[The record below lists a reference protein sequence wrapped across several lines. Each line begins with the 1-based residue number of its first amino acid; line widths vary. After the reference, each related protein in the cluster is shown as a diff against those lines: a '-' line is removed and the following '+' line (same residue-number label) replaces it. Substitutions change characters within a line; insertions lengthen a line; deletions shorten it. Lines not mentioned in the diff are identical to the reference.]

1 MTAKPILQLDRV
13 SRRFGGINA
22 VSDVTFTL
30 AKGEIIG
37 LIGPN
42 GAGKTTIVNVVT
54 GVHRAT
60 SGRVLFEGTDV
71 TAQAP
76 WQAAR
81 RGLARTFQIVQPF
94 PELTVLENVQAAA
107 LFGGKHASK
116 AEAGEIAAREVEFV
130 GIGPFMNTR
139 ASSLTLPNRKRLE
152 LAKSLAMAP
161 RVLFLDEV
169 NAGLNS
175 SEIERALQLI
185 RMIAER
191 GITILIIEHLMKVVM
206 SVSSRI
212 LVLHHGELIAD
223 GPPSDIVRDKR
234 VIEAYLGAK
243 YAERAQDTVMPVD
256 DGGSHG

>member
-1 MTAKPILQLDRV
+1 MTAKPILRLDGV

-22 VSDVTFTL
+22 VSDVSIELT
-30 AKGEIIG
+30 AGEIVG

-60 SGRVLFEGTDV
+60 SGRVLFEGVDV

-107 LFGGKHASK
+107 LFGGQHANK
-116 AEAGEIAAREVEFV
+116 AEAAKIAASEVEFV
-130 GIGPFMNTR
+130 GIGAFMNTK

-175 SEIERALQLI
+175 SEIERALELI
-185 RMIAER
+185 RTIAKR
-191 GITILIIEHLMKVVM
+191 GITILIIEHLMKVVT

-212 LVLHHGELIAD
+212 LVLHHGELIAE
-223 GPPSDIVRDKR
+223 GPPSDIVRDER
-234 VIEAYLGAK
+234 VVEAYLGAK
-243 YAERAQDTVMPVD
+243 YAERARDMTPVG
-256 DGGSHG
+256 DGGGHG

>member
-1 MTAKPILQLDRV
+1 MTTRPILQLDRV

-22 VSDVTFTL
+22 VSDVTFAL
-30 AKGEIIG
+30 APGEIIG

-54 GVHRAT
+54 GVHQAT
-60 SGRVLFEGTDV
+60 SGRVLFEGKDV

-116 AEAGEIAAREVEFV
+116 SEAGEIAAREVEFV
-130 GIGPFMNTR
+130 GIGALMNTR

-175 SEIERALQLI
+175 SEIEGALDLI
-185 RMIAER
+185 RMIAQR

-212 LVLHHGELIAD
+212 LVLHHGELIAE
-223 GPPSDIVRDKR
+223 GPPSEVIRDER
-234 VIEAYLGAK
+234 VVEAYLGAK
-243 YAERAQDTVMPVD
+243 YAERAREMTPHS
-256 DGGSHG
+256 DGAGNV

>member
-1 MTAKPILQLDRV
+1 MTAQPILQLDRV

-22 VSDVTFTL
+22 VSDVTFALTP
-30 AKGEIIG
+30 GEIVG

-42 GAGKTTIVNVVT
+42 GAGKTTIVNIVT

-60 SGRVLFEGTDV
+60 SGRVLFEGVDV

-107 LFGGKHASK
+107 LFGGQHASK
-116 AEAGEIAAREVEFV
+116 AEAEKIAAREADFV
-130 GIGPFMNTR
+130 GIGAFMNTK
-139 ASSLTLPNRKRLE
+139 AAALTLPNRKRLE

-175 SEIERALQLI
+175 SEIERALELI
-185 RMIAER
+185 RMVAER

-206 SVSSRI
+206 SVSTRI
-212 LVLHHGELIAD
+212 LVLHHGELIAE
-223 GPPSDIVRDKR
+223 GTPSEVVRDER
-234 VIEAYLGAK
+234 VVEAYLGAK
-243 YAERAQDTVMPVD
+243 YAERARGMTSEA
-256 DGGSHG
+256 GGGGHG